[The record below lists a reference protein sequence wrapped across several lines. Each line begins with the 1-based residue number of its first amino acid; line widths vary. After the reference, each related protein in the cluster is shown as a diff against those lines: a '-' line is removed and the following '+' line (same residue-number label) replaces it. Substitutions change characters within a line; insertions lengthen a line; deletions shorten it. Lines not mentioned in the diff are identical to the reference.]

1 MPCHITWT
9 WAKRDL
15 GFQGSGVDGGRKG
28 GGRARAEGERKF
40 PVGSAACEGVWLA
53 ENRGVAATNRSR
65 EREKEKNVEGGR
77 GLRRV

>member
-1 MPCHITWT
+1 MEVE
-9 WAKRDL
+9 R
-15 GFQGSGVDGGRKG
+15 G